1 MNESKRISYSYV
13 DTVNIAYYFVKNNIH
28 PQIITLFIFKLNIT
42 TASTLLTSLPEELRQ
57 DILINRIPKLNVSL
71 DLVSNVGEV
80 IVRNV
85 NKYIEE
91 YVDIFGGKDIDI
103 PIAKDSLKLIEGYKK
118 ILKEILNERIIKS
131 IKQEV

>member
-1 MNESKRISYSYV
+1 MNESKTISYPYV
-13 DTVNIAYYFVKNNIH
+13 VTVNIAYYFVKNNIH